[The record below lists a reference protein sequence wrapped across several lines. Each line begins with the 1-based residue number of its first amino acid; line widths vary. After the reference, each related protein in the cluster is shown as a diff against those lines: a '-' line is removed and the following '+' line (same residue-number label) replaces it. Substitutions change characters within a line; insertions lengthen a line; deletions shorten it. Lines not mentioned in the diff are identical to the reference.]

1 MIAPRRG
8 FTMIEVLV
16 ALTLLSVM
24 MLAVATWTGIAAT
37 TGVEL
42 TRDLQWRTAANNL
55 LQLIADDCVI
65 GDFDTRGA
73 GPGSAAGTV
82 ELDDS
87 TLRIVTRSAADGP
100 SERVYVYD
108 PFTKRLTLRSQPLD
122 ARRSATTR
130 PLLDHVLTWRCEI
143 EEPTTPTQAEDTNSD
158 NEQTSTTPQ
167 ERVLVVTIV
176 MASGLAADTPDTT
189 VSRRYRLS

>member
-55 LQLIADDCVI
+55 LQLIADDCAI

-73 GPGSAAGTV
+73 GPRPAASTV

-100 SERVYVYD
+100 TERVYVYD
-108 PFTKRLTLRSQPLD
+108 PFTKRLTLRSQSLD
-122 ARRSATTR
+122 ARRNAMTR

-143 EEPTTPTQAEDTNSD
+143 EEPTTQAEDAASD
-158 NEQTSTTPQ
+158 NAQTSTTPQ
-167 ERVLVVTIV
+167 ERVLVITIV
-176 MASGLAADTPDTT
+176 MTSQQAADTPDTT
-189 VSRRYRLS
+189 VRRRYRLS